1 MNMVLN
7 LIKPAIE
14 KLTAPGGQFE
24 LVDMKVGGHT
34 MRAYKNA
41 PETLVE
47 LINAARAHGDKEFL
61 SYQGDR
67 WSFDRFFAAVDALA
81 GRLQAEAKLEP
92 GDRIAIAM
100 RNRPEWAVA
109 FAAASLVG
117 AIPAPINSFGTGAEL
132 RSAIETVTPRVLF
145 CDPDRLKRLE
155 PDLASLGC
163 HIVVVDTAT
172 DKARGLLG
180 FDEMA
185 AAGGPE
191 RKPVA
196 LKPEDPALL
205 LFTSGASTKPKA
217 VLSSQR
223 AVCQAIV
230 NVDYIGAVSAMTSPK
245 ALAALMARALAPCT
259 LTVVPLF
266 HVSGL
271 HAQLISSMRNG
282 RRLVFMHRWDPAHA
296 LKTIQDEKITQF
308 NAAPSM
314 VQQLMGVPGFD
325 PGSSAGTLG
334 GVGFGGAGL
343 SQRLVQSMQNL
354 FPDSMSGIGFGLTET
369 NGAVAAISGHLFESR
384 PTSAGAVSPL
394 AEVRIVGDDGKAQPV
409 GERGEIWVRGVF
421 VMDKYWGQPELTAQ
435 ALHDG
440 FFRTGDIGYVDEAGF
455 LFVVDRL
462 KDVINRSGEK
472 IAAAEVESCLS
483 QMPEIDE
490 AAVIAVPDA
499 VTGEA
504 VVAVVTAKPG
514 ATLTAEQVQEHVAAH
529 LASYKVP
536 SRVLIREQRLPRN
549 PAGKVLKNEL
559 RALCAA

>member
-41 PETLVE
+41 PETLVD

-223 AVCQAIV
+223 AASFPDVPTLKEQGVDGMEFASWAGLLAPKGTPKDIV
-230 NVDYIGAVSAMTSPK
+230 DQLAQQMDKVMQMPDVIAKLKSYDYIPHRTSPQAFAK
-245 ALAALMARALAPCT
+245 
-259 LTVVPLF
+259 
-266 HVSGL
+266 
-271 HAQLISSMRNG
+271 LIDADNK
-282 RRLVFMHRWDPAHA
+282 RW
-296 LKTIQDEKITQF
+296 Q
-308 NAAPSM
+308 
-314 VQQLMGVPGFD
+314 
-325 PGSSAGTLG
+325 
-334 GVGFGGAGL
+334 
-343 SQRLVQSMQNL
+343 
-354 FPDSMSGIGFGLTET
+354 
-369 NGAVAAISGHLFESR
+369 
-384 PTSAGAVSPL
+384 
-394 AEVRIVGDDGKAQPV
+394 RIVA
-409 GERGEIWVRGVF
+409 E
-421 VMDKYWGQPELTAQ
+421 T
-435 ALHDG
+435 G
-440 FFRTGDIGYVDEAGF
+440 F
-455 LFVVDRL
+455 
-462 KDVINRSGEK
+462 KIN
-472 IAAAEVESCLS
+472 
-483 QMPEIDE
+483 
-490 AAVIAVPDA
+490 
-499 VTGEA
+499 
-504 VVAVVTAKPG
+504 
-514 ATLTAEQVQEHVAAH
+514 
-529 LASYKVP
+529 
-536 SRVLIREQRLPRN
+536 
-549 PAGKVLKNEL
+549 
-559 RALCAA
+559 